1 MKKLLIVFTLFIF
14 QMMVAQDKGVIKG
27 QLLDKEMDNEPLSF
41 ASVFLKGTTIGSE
54 TDLDGN
60 FFLSVDSGDYIL
72 VFDFLGYKTLEVPV
86 SVKVGETVIINKILE
101 AAEGVALDEVK
112 LKVSTSKQKESALL
126 MAQQKAV
133 TIDQKIGVE
142 ELSKKGVSNVATAL
156 TKTTGISKQQGSGA
170 IFVRG
175 LGDRYN
181 VTTLNGLPLPSNNP
195 SNKNIDL
202 NIFSTDIIE
211 FISIDKTFNP
221 KNFGDFKY
229 EKKLL
234 FNFNINIYSS
244 IRLKCSGY

>member
-1 MKKLLIVFTLFIF
+1 MEI
-14 QMMVAQDKGVIKG
+14 
-27 QLLDKEMDNEPLSF
+27 S
-41 ASVFLKGTTIGSE
+41 
-54 TDLDGN
+54 
-60 FFLSVDSGDYIL
+60 LSVDSGDYIL

-86 SVKVGETVIINKILE
+86 LVKSGETVIINRTLE
-101 AAEGVALDEVK
+101 AAEGVALEEVK
-112 LKVSTSKQKESALL
+112 LKANTSKQKESALL
-126 MAQQKAV
+126 MDQRKAV

-211 FISIDKTFNP
+211 FIS
-221 KNFGDFKY
+221 
-229 EKKLL
+229 
-234 FNFNINIYSS
+234 
-244 IRLKCSGY
+244 